1 MSQLFS
7 TLEAVDV
14 ARVRLLPPARLPP
27 VSDNPAP
34 ASFERKKV
42 QQAVD
47 YMADHLTE
55 RLHVNQLATRVHV
68 SPSHFFVIFKRQT
81 GYAPIDFLIHLR
93 MFRGCLLLDHTQLA
107 IKEVAAALA
116 YDDAFYFS
124 RLFKLVSE
132 VSPRHYRQL
141 PTRIRNSIR
150 AAILPPLC
158 PAICVSPTLDPWG
171 HPRGTVPA
179 RSPQAPRNADKA

>member
-7 TLEAVDV
+7 SLEAACVP
-14 ARVRLLPPARLPP
+14 RVRLFPNALTPPISDDPP
-27 VSDNPAP
+27 P
-34 ASFERKKV
+34 ASFERLRV

-47 YMADHLTE
+47 YITDHLTE
-55 RLHVNQLATRVHV
+55 RLNVNQLATRVHV

-93 MFRGCLLLDHTQLA
+93 MFRGCVLLDHTPLSV
-107 IKEVAAALA
+107 KEVAATLG

-132 VSPRHYRQL
+132 VSPRDYRQL
-141 PTRIRNSIR
+141 PARIRKSIR
-150 AAILPPLC
+150 AEILPHSC
-158 PAICVSPTLDPWG
+158 TTIRVAPTLD
-171 HPRGTVPA
+171 
-179 RSPQAPRNADKA
+179 K